1 VAETGVRLTTR
12 RRLSQSVLMKPLT
25 VEIDGVAVGTVRWN
39 RRDFFTTGPGRHRLT
54 VSFPYLWKKRLGEA
68 TIEFDARADQTMDA
82 EYRLRGLVRA
92 LGSLRILAAVL
103 AP

>member
-1 VAETGVRLTTR
+1 
-12 RRLSQSVLMKPLT
+12 MKPLT
-25 VEIDGVAVGTVRWN
+25 VEIDGVAVGMARWN
-39 RRDFFTTGPGRHRLT
+39 RREFFTTGPGRHRLT

-68 TIEFDARADQTMDA
+68 TIEFDTRADQTIDA

-92 LGSLRILAAVL
+92 LGSLRIPAAAL